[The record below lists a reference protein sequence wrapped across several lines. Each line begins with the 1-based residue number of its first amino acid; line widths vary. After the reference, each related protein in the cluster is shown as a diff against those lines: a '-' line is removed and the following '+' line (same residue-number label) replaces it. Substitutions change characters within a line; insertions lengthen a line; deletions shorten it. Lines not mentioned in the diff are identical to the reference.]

1 MDLLPLSLSGSP
13 SPRYQ
18 KKQKTIS
25 QKCSRTGS
33 TGYTTEKTKK
43 IELRLFVQRYLT
55 FLFGSCGTHPAP
67 HKKNC
72 RCVRTISRDYGAT
85 FIQQEKKNKST
96 KLDLR
101 SYMRKRPHY
110 LRNWRSVTYF
120 CTFFL
125 CFEDCLSPDRTV
137 LGLLR
142 NTHTQRETHTQRTK
156 LQSSFLR
163 DFLGAK
169 TLDSGWEG

>member
-1 MDLLPLSLSGSP
+1 MQISDAQARVEYRSEAIVHRQTKFKFQGPDFFYQSKYMDLLPLSLSGSP

-18 KKQKTIS
+18 NKQKTIS

-101 SYMRKRPHY
+101 TYMRKRPHY
-110 LRNWRSVTYF
+110 LRN
-120 CTFFL
+120 
-125 CFEDCLSPDRTV
+125 
-137 LGLLR
+137 
-142 NTHTQRETHTQRTK
+142 
-156 LQSSFLR
+156 
-163 DFLGAK
+163 
-169 TLDSGWEG
+169 